1 MKSFRVLANW
11 KRGGEEEG
19 ERRGGERR
27 GRGEEGERR
36 GRGEEGRGEGRGRR
50 AEEAKI
56 FAEIIFC
63 KSHKVFN

>member
-36 GRGEEGRGEGRGRR
+36 GRGEAGRGGREEG